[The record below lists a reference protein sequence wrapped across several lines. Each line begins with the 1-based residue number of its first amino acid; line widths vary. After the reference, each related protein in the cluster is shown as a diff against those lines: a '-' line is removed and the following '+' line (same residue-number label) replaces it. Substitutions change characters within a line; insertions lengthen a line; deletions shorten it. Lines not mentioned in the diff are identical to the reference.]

1 MAGAICIVGGEWQWG
16 MHGWGHAW
24 WGACMAAVGVCMAG
38 GHVLWGWEGA
48 GETQPTGMHSCLTC
62 FFTMYRKYTKSN

>member
-38 GHVLWGWEGA
+38 GHVLWGWRVQER
-48 GETQPTGMHSCLTC
+48 HSLLECILV
-62 FFTMYRKYTKSN
+62 